1 MCGSVVDVGAQQGD
15 PLGPLI
21 FSLAIHKSITS
32 LKSTLNIWYL
42 DDGTIGGTVSE
53 VADDIQRLFPKLK
66 EVGLEVNTGKCEIYP
81 CGTEA
86 ARECARFDTLIPGIK
101 VLNRDN
107 LSLLGAPI
115 FLEAIPE
122 FFLRKRNALEKAHQ
136 EMRHLSA
143 HVALILLR
151 SCLSLLKLTYTIRT
165 CPTWMFPQDTTAID
179 EVIKTSLEEVLNISL
194 SDRERQQASLPVR
207 HGDLGVRRVQET
219 GPAAFLASAN
229 GVLKLVTQI
238 FSVNGAGFSIPFASE
253 AFTAWTAACPNTPL
267 PTKPDVQ
274 RLWDDPCAKDAIQKL
289 IDTSSGADLA
299 RLKAACCHESG
310 AWLNAL
316 PSPHLGTYLDN
327 NSLRIA
333 VALRLGCKVC
343 EPHLCRCGT
352 MIDDRSPHGLSC
364 RLRAGRHP
372 RHHARNDL
380 IRRALMSVDVPCVLE
395 PPGLSRADG
404 KRPDGLTLIPW
415 KRGRSLLWDATCAC
429 TFAATHLPRIMRTAG
444 LAAEFLAKQKTE
456 KYAGLCQSYDFV
468 PFAVE
473 TSGVWCAAARTFAM
487 EIGQR
492 LKACGRDPRAG
503 SYLVQQISL
512 TIQRGNA
519 ASVMGTFGPGPNRHE
534 LLVTPWNKRTFLLR
548 SRRSS
553 GILEMDLKLSHV
565 E

>member
-1 MCGSVVDVGAQQGD
+1 
-15 PLGPLI
+15 
-21 FSLAIHKSITS
+21 
-32 LKSTLNIWYL
+32 
-42 DDGTIGGTVSE
+42 
-53 VADDIQRLFPKLK
+53 
-66 EVGLEVNTGKCEIYP
+66 
-81 CGTEA
+81 
-86 ARECARFDTLIPGIK
+86 
-101 VLNRDN
+101 
-107 LSLLGAPI
+107 
-115 FLEAIPE
+115 
-122 FFLRKRNALEKAHQ
+122 
-136 EMRHLSA
+136 MRHLSA

-151 SCLSLLKLTYTIRT
+151 SCLSLPKLTYTIRT

-194 SDRERQQASLPVR
+194 SDREWQQASLPVR
-207 HGDLGVRRVQET
+207 HGGLGVRRVQDT

-238 FSVNGAGFSIPFASE
+238 LSVNGAGFSIPFASE

-352 MIDDRSPHGLSC
+352 MVDDRGRHGLSC
-364 RLRAGRHP
+364 RLCAGRHP
-372 RHHARNDL
+372 RHHALNDL

-429 TFAATHLPRIMRTAG
+429 TFAATHLPRTMRTAG

-473 TSGVWCAAARTFAM
+473 TSGVWCAAARTFAK

-534 LLVTPWNKRTFLLR
+534 LL
-548 SRRSS
+548 
-553 GILEMDLKLSHV
+553 G
-565 E
+565 